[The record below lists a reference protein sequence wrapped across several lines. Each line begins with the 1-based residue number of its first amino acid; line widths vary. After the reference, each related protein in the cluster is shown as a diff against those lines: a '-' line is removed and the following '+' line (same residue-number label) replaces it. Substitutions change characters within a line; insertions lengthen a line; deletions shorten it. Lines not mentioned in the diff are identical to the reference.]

1 MKKNET
7 KSASNVVTIEP
18 KKNTAKIPKKTAEP
32 TLAPS
37 TIQPKTAVL
46 ASLQA
51 APKAKPKTITKNP
64 DQTAS
69 EAFTL
74 TATETLKKKSTR
86 PKTTKKTPVVN
97 SDSSA
102 QSTEMSVYARIG
114 LTAGAIWHYLADNG
128 PRPVDKLIKS
138 LSEESTI
145 IQRSIGWLAQ
155 ENKITLTLVDGIET
169 IALTE

>member
-7 KSASNVVTIEP
+7 QPASNVVTIEP
-18 KKNTAKIPKKTAEP
+18 EKNTAKTTKQKAGPAK
-32 TLAPS
+32 APS
-37 TIQPKTAVL
+37 AIQPKAEVL

-51 APKAKPKTITKNP
+51 ALNAKPKTITKNP

-69 EAFTL
+69 EASTL
-74 TATETLKKKSTR
+74 TATETPKKRPTR
-86 PKTTKKTPVVN
+86 PKATKKTPVVN
-97 SDSSA
+97 SDSLA
-102 QSTEMSVYARIG
+102 QSAEISVYARVG

-128 PRPVDKLIKS
+128 PSRVDKLIKS